1 MADAAVLLKKLGFSD
16 KEIAVYR
23 AVLAQGPAPVRKL
36 ADVSGINRG
45 TTYDILKSLM
55 DQGLV
60 SYYHQKKKQYFV
72 AEHPEKLLTMIDAKA
87 VALSAAKEDVRAIL
101 PELASLFS
109 KASEKPVVKY
119 YEGDAGIRTLLA
131 DVLETVGSL
140 PEAERAYVVYSS
152 ADIRSHLYRAY
163 PGFTAE
169 RIRRKIRVRA
179 IAIGSGGEEQA
190 LAERRWL
197 TKKEGAPTYLIVYAD
212 KTALFSVGGGNE
224 PRGVLIEDADT
235 SDTQRLIF
243 DSLWK
248 TLAL

>member
-23 AVLAQGPAPVRKL
+23 AVLAYGPAPVRKL
-36 ADVSGINRG
+36 ADASGINRG

-55 DQGLV
+55 EQGLV

-72 AEHPEKLLTMIDAKA
+72 AEHPEKLLIAIDVKA
-87 VALSAAKEDVRAIL
+87 AVLAAAKEEVRAIL

-131 DVLETVGSL
+131 DVLETVAAL
-140 PEAERAYVVYSS
+140 PEAKRAYVVYSS
-152 ADIRSHLYRAY
+152 ADIRSHLYRAF

-197 TKKEGAPTYLIVYAD
+197 TKKEGAPTYMIVYAD
-212 KTALFSVGGGNE
+212 KTALFSVGAGGE
-224 PRGVLIEDADT
+224 ARGVLIEDADT

-248 TLAL
+248 TLAV